1 MKKIVV
7 NKLRQFLDQYG
18 LVSDEVIRDFQNSK
32 ISFSS
37 NAKENQI
44 SNNIWENLILAFRI
58 EYRITPMYVVRRA
71 DDAIAVI
78 IAENFGEV
86 DNEKGEYW
94 ALILNSSLK
103 YKRIKRVIVKSSETG
118 QLTFTDYELSLK
130 EIKHSLGAN
139 SIKNDKVADALSYDE
154 FNIYYRQKFLKQINY
169 LREELRLS
177 LLKKVHYPYYL
188 KIYSNV

>member
-7 NKLRQFLDQYG
+7 NKLKKFLDQYG

-58 EYRITPMYVVRRA
+58 EYRITPMYVVRSA

-86 DNEKGEYW
+86 DK
-94 ALILNSSLK
+94 
-103 YKRIKRVIVKSSETG
+103 
-118 QLTFTDYELSLK
+118 
-130 EIKHSLGAN
+130 
-139 SIKNDKVADALSYDE
+139 
-154 FNIYYRQKFLKQINY
+154 
-169 LREELRLS
+169 
-177 LLKKVHYPYYL
+177 
-188 KIYSNV
+188 